1 MAEPMRDSRMGIL
14 SHQAQ
19 KQEVAALKAEAD
31 RLLAAA
37 IKQLRECD
45 AVVVRL
51 SASAQRPC
59 RMTEGRTGAL
69 GAPDDSSGE
78 RCSATSPPD

>member
-1 MAEPMRDSRMGIL
+1 MSNTLRNPHAAAFEAWTAYKAWMQANLGLAETMRDSRMGIL

-37 IKQLRECD
+37 MKQLR
-45 AVVVRL
+45 
-51 SASAQRPC
+51 
-59 RMTEGRTGAL
+59 G
-69 GAPDDSSGE
+69 
-78 RCSATSPPD
+78 